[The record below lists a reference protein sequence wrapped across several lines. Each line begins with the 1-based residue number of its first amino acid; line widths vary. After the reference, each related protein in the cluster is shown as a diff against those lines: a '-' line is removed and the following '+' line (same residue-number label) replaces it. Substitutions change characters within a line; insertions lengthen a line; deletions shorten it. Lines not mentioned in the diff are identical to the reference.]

1 MKKNT
6 KPPQPVNDEY
16 IRETK
21 NAVIPDLGKK
31 MNFSDVKSNQQVRLM
46 DSDCLLEF
54 FVRNIILLK
63 SILLGMLRSSD
74 LSEVDTAVLEGRAQ
88 INQGS
93 CKKLIHMDL
102 KFLIAPIVNSVYLS
116 TCVYLEQNRLK
127 KERA

>member
-6 KPPQPVNDEY
+6 KSPQPVNDEY

-21 NAVIPDLGKK
+21 NAVILDLGKK

-88 INQGS
+88 IN
-93 CKKLIHMDL
+93 
-102 KFLIAPIVNSVYLS
+102 
-116 TCVYLEQNRLK
+116 
-127 KERA
+127 